1 MRACIFET
9 SQSKSEKK
17 KKNAREGERAIPSK
31 FIRAQLS
38 KYTRVFFQQLVQTG
52 SNPKA
57 SRCQSSCNDQLD

>member
-38 KYTRVFFQQLVQTG
+38 NKVHSGLFSTAS
-52 SNPKA
+52 SNWEQPKG
-57 SRCQSSCNDQLD
+57 